1 MTGSFLQA
9 ASTAG
14 VSAAVVFGET
24 IRASQSPLCTKA
36 LMSEI
41 CLSSLPC
48 ASATLKD
55 LMSSLSTSTC
65 ACMLVQP
72 TTRHGLST
80 PAFEKQMR
88 YGPGFLY
95 LEVSTSL
102 PPRFCSHGFP
112 SGPDGVIFNRSCA
125 AWNSFGS
132 SKFCASACGAFA
144 ASPAPATIGASHFV

>member
-1 MTGSFLQA
+1 MTGSFLHA

-14 VSAAVVFGET
+14 VNAAVVFGET
-24 IRASQSPLCTKA
+24 IKASQSPVWTKA

-48 ASATLKD
+48 ASAALKD
-55 LMSSLSTSTC
+55 LMSSFSASTC

-88 YGPGFLY
+88 YGPAFLY
-95 LEVSTSL
+95 FLLMIRL

-112 SGPDGVIFNRSCA
+112 SGPDGVILRRSCA

-132 SKFCASACGAFA
+132 SKFCADA
-144 ASPAPATIGASHFV
+144 A